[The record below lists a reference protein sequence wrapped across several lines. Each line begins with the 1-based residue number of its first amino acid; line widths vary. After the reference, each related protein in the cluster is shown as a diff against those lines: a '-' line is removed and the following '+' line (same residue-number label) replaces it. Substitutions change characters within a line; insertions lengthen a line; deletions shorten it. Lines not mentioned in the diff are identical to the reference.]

1 MEEPRS
7 GLTRR
12 LPWRSRHIRILGGS
26 CRISQG
32 APIDIARR
40 STVERR
46 VRAHIVVKVEPGADH
61 VLCIASIGQFVQVHR
76 LVLQRPPQP
85 LDEDVVEIAA
95 AAVHGAACASRAYP
109 VGERVAGKLGTLV
122 RVEYLRGAGMQ
133 RRLERVDAENAV
145 HRVRQPP
152 RQDMAAGPVHHGDE
166 IKKAIRNRDI
176 GDVSTPR
183 LVRPIDHQVAQQV
196 GIHPVLRVGHAG
208 ARLAVDCLHRH
219 QAHQPPHPVPP
230 ADHALATQMAHHLP
244 TAVERIR
251 KVQLVKPAHQCQVLR
266 TLAQRRVVLRRP
278 AHV

>member
-1 MEEPRS
+1 MEQR
-7 GLTRR
+7 
-12 LPWRSRHIRILGGS
+12 
-26 CRISQG
+26 
-32 APIDIARR
+32 APAARR
-40 STVERR
+40 
-46 VRAHIVVKVEPGADH
+46 
-61 VLCIASIGQFVQVHR
+61 
-76 LVLQRPPQP
+76 
-85 LDEDVVEIAA
+85 
-95 AAVHGAACASRAYP
+95 

-166 IKKAIRNRDI
+166 IKKAIRRDI
-176 GDVSTPR
+176 GDVRR

-208 ARLAVDCLHRH
+208 ARLAVDDRH

-251 KVQLVKPAHQCQVLR
+251 KVQLSRRISARFPN
-266 TLAQRRVVLRRP
+266 LAQRRVVLRRP
-278 AHV
+278 VHV